1 MANVIYRGPVER
13 EPETINLPVSATLS
27 PGVFVKKN
35 AGQLE
40 AAGGSTGRLMVLSN
54 RRFME
59 TDITTAYAVDE
70 TAIAYRVEPEQEYQ
84 MLAATGNYADQVE
97 LSCSADGKLKVAV
110 TGEVVLAFVDG
121 AKNLA
126 AEGFLDVVIS
136 NGYVKA

>member
-27 PGVFVKKN
+27 PGIFVKKN

-40 AAGGSTGRLMVLSN
+40 AAGGSAGRLMVLSN
-54 RRFME
+54 RRFYE
-59 TDITTAYAVDE
+59 TDITTAYTADE

-84 MLAATGNYADQVE
+84 MLAATGNYSDQAE
-97 LSCSADGKLKVAV
+97 LSCSADGKLKAAVA
-110 TGEVVLAFVDG
+110 GEVVLAFVDG

>member
-1 MANVIYRGPVER
+1 MSNVIYRGPVER
-13 EPETINLPVSATLS
+13 EPETINLPVSAILS
-27 PGVFVKKN
+27 PGIFVKKTQ
-35 AGQLE
+35 GQLE

-84 MLAATGNYADQVE
+84 MVAAAGNYADQAE
-97 LSCSADGKLKVAV
+97 LSCSADGKLKAAVA
-110 TGEVVLAFVDG
+110 GEVVLAFVDG